1 MKYTVIIPAAGSS
14 VRFGNKNKLTI
25 KINGEMLIKHTIS
38 VFNYDKE
45 CEKIILVVKENEFNL
60 FKRLFC
66 LDKKIIVVAKNTLTR
81 SESVKFGLEYCKK
94 SEFIMIHDGCRP
106 FLESELVERIKEQ
119 LASYDVVI
127 PILKISDSILQIN
140 PDLKYL
146 NRDNIF
152 RVQTPQAF
160 KKAILVNKSNKIEKI
175 DLFNDEFSQLLSAN
189 NSINYKLIEG
199 SSKNIKVT
207 YEDDLNYFE

>member
-1 MKYTVIIPAAGSS
+1 MKYTVIIPAAGNS

-38 VFNYDKE
+38 IFNFDKE
-45 CEKIILVVKENEFNL
+45 CEKIILVVKENEFDF

-66 LDKKIIVVAKNTLTR
+66 LDKKVIVVAKNTTTR
-81 SESVKFGLEYCKK
+81 SGSVRFGLEYCKK
-94 SEFIMIHDGCRP
+94 SEFVMIHDGCRP
-106 FLESELVERIKEQ
+106 FLEYELIEQIKEN
-119 LASYDVVI
+119 LSSYDVVI
-127 PILKISDSILQIN
+127 PILKISDSVLQIN
-140 PDLKYL
+140 PNLEYL

-160 KKAILVNKSNKIEKI
+160 KQSILIDAINKTKNIE
-175 DLFNDEFSQLLSAN
+175 LFNDEFSQLLSVN

>member
-45 CEKIILVVKENEFNL
+45 CEKIILVVKESEFDF

-66 LDKKIIVVAKNTLTR
+66 LEKKVIVVAKNTLTR
-81 SESVKFGLEYCKK
+81 SESVRFGLEYCKK
-94 SEFIMIHDGCRP
+94 SEFVMIHDGCRP
-106 FLESELVERIKEQ
+106 FLEFELVERIKEE
-119 LASYDVVI
+119 LMSHDVVI

-140 PDLKYL
+140 PNLKYL

-160 KKAILVNKSNKIEKI
+160 KKEILVNESNKIEKI
-175 DLFNDEFSQLLSAN
+175 DLFNDEFSQLLSTN
-189 NSINYKLIEG
+189 NPINYKLIEG
-199 SSKNIKVT
+199 SNKNIKVT

>member
-1 MKYTVIIPAAGSS
+1 MKYTVVVPAAGSS

-38 VFNYDKE
+38 VFSDDKE
-45 CEKIILVVKENEFNL
+45 CEKIILVVKENEFDF

-66 LDKKIIVVAKNTLTR
+66 LDKKVIVVAKSTTTR
-81 SESVKFGLEYCKK
+81 SESVRFGLEYCKK
-94 SEFIMIHDGCRP
+94 CEYVMIHDACRP
-106 FLESELVERIKEQ
+106 FLDSELISKIKDE
-119 LASYDVVI
+119 LFSYDAVI
-127 PILKISDSILQIN
+127 PILKISDSILQIKPN
-140 PDLKYL
+140 LEYL

-160 KKAILVNKSNKIEKI
+160 KQKILMQAIDKIE
-175 DLFNDEFSQLLSAN
+175 DQNSFNDEFSQLLSIN

-199 SSKNIKVT
+199 SNKNIKVT

>member
-1 MKYTVIIPAAGSS
+1 MKYTVVVPSAGSS

-38 VFNYDKE
+38 VFSDDKE
-45 CEKIILVVKENEFNL
+45 CEKIILVVKENEFVF

-66 LDKKIIVVAKNTLTR
+66 LDKKVIVVAKSTTTR
-81 SESVKFGLEYCKK
+81 SESVRFGLEYCKK
-94 SEFIMIHDGCRP
+94 CEYVMIHDACRP
-106 FLESELVERIKEQ
+106 FLDSELISKIKDE
-119 LASYDVVI
+119 LFSYDAVI
-127 PILKISDSILQIN
+127 PILKISDSILQTKPN
-140 PDLKYL
+140 LEYL

-160 KKAILVNKSNKIEKI
+160 KQKILMEAIDKIE
-175 DLFNDEFSQLLSAN
+175 DQNSFNDEFSQLLSIN

-199 SSKNIKVT
+199 SNKNIKVT